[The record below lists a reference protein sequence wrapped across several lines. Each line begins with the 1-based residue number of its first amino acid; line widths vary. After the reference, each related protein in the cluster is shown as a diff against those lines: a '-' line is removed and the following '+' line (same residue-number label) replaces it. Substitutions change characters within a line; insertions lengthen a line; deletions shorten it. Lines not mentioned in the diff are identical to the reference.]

1 MTVQHFIDLFQQYG
15 LPMMAAVFFCEYLNL
30 PGFPAGVIMPAVGI
44 LIGQSELN
52 LILSIGISIAAS
64 LAGCLVMY
72 AICYYGGA
80 PLLTKAFSKS
90 PKFHH
95 FMDRCHDYLEK
106 GRGRGLFGLPAHPG
120 AAHHRIH
127 SRWTGPHAAARI
139 CRLVDGRHRHLE
151 YNFDFLRLLFQRSV
165 FKRQFLILSIKKT
178 GTL

>member
-52 LILSIGISIAAS
+52 LLLSISVSVLAG

-72 AICYYGGA
+72 LICYYGGA
-80 PLLTKAFSKS
+80 PLLTRAFGKS
-90 PKFHH
+90 PRFHH

-106 GRGRGLFGLPAHPG
+106 GRGRGLFV
-120 AAHHRIH
+120 
-127 SRWTGPHAAARI
+127 
-139 CRLVDGRHRHLE
+139 CRLIPVLRTIVSIPAGLVRMPLHE
-151 YNFDFLRLLFQRSV
+151 YVIWSAAGITLWNTVFICCGYLFSEAFLNGTA
-165 FKRQFLILSIKKT
+165 LSIL
-178 GTL
+178 G